1 MLQTKDSI
9 TRNTFVFSSIS
20 DPEDTGNVVFHRS
33 VPAFKTH
40 PITIWLHGAALSL
53 SALSR
58 RPGI

>member
-33 VPAFKTH
+33 VPAYKTR
-40 PITIWLHGAALSL
+40 PITHLLTVL
-53 SALSR
+53 LCL
-58 RPGI
+58 